1 MRETGPGVLVP
12 ALTVAAGV
20 VLVLL
25 LAGITALLNERNAE
39 PGAVAAAPTVT
50 PAAAAVETPVRA
62 TAAPIIISSAAGVGT
77 PSAAPS
83 AATAAPAGASPA
95 AAPAAATPAALVVV
109 NTGGDGVN
117 LRREPSAAS
126 PVVSLLA
133 EGARLEQ
140 IGPDRQAEGRTWRNV
155 RDAAGNQGWVAATF
169 TQPATAGAALAATPA
184 AATPAAAATPT
195 GAAPPGGARPR
206 YVVVNTEGELANLRR
221 EPALTAEIVAKL
233 PEGARLEQIG
243 PDRQAGG
250 RTWRNVRDA
259 NGHQGWIAATLT
271 RPVP

>member
-1 MRETGPGVLVP
+1 MRTELRETGPGVLVP
-12 ALTVAAGV
+12 ALTIAAGV

-62 TAAPIIISSAAGVGT
+62 TAVPIIISSATGIGT

-83 AATAAPAGASPA
+83 ATTAAPAGASPA
-95 AAPAAATPAALVVV
+95 AAPATATPTALVVV

-117 LRREPSAAS
+117 LRREPSATS

-169 TQPATAGAALAATPA
+169 TQPATQPAAA
-184 AATPAAAATPT
+184 AATPAAIATPT

-206 YVVVNTEGELANLRR
+206 YIVVNTEGELANLRR

-233 PEGARLEQIG
+233 PEGTRLEQIG

-250 RTWRNVRDA
+250 RTWRNVRAA

-271 RPVP
+271 RPAP